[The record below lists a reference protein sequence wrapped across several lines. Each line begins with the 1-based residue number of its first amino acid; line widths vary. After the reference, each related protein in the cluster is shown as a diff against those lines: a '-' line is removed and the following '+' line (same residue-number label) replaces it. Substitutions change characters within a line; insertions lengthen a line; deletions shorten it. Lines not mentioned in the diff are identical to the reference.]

1 MSHQR
6 SLAGSHLVI
15 NGQEQADSC
24 VSGTF
29 PIFHDQEL
37 KAAGSLGKQGIR
49 SPQLSTDP
57 GLTLQQPLTLW
68 VQKELEEEC

>member
-6 SLAGSHLVI
+6 SLAGGHLVI

-37 KAAGSLGKQGIR
+37 KAAESLGKQGIR
-49 SPQLSTDP
+49 SPQ
-57 GLTLQQPLTLW
+57 LTLQQPLTLW

>member
-1 MSHQR
+1 M
-6 SLAGSHLVI
+6 AGGHLVI